1 MTPYVAIPD
10 PTSPIK
16 ARCTWVDGGP
26 TPSRFAHI
34 LALQGP
40 EGSALPP
47 PQSIRLLRSLLTDVE
62 YTETQRQWPPVPI
75 KEAVI
80 GIRLNF
86 SRLV

>member
-1 MTPYVAIPD
+1 MPFYIAIPES
-10 PTSPIK
+10 TSPIT

-26 TPSRFAHI
+26 TPSRFARVV
-34 LALQGP
+34 ALQGP
-40 EGSALPP
+40 VGSSLPA
-47 PQSIRLLRSLLTDVE
+47 PQSIRLLRSLLTGVE
-62 YTETQRQWPPVPI
+62 YTETQRAWPPVPV